1 MDSSTQPDQIKSTDE
16 LFMDIIHNYR
26 LAWDRGCTDFKD
38 RNKKENSWV
47 KIAEEA
53 KMTVQ
58 QATTKYHWLN

>member
-38 RNKKENSWV
+38 RNKKEIAWV

-53 KMTVQ
+53 KRTVQ
-58 QATTKYHWLN
+58 QATMKYRWLN